1 MTEPS
6 LAQKLIRAVEEADS
20 STRLLE
26 AVQQL
31 AAAALVETVPMLI
44 TALGYNNPG
53 AAVAAVDGLILI
65 GEPAVESLLALL
77 DNHNYGARA
86 WAIRAL
92 AGIGDPRG
100 LSILLEAAQ
109 TDFALSV
116 RRAAARGLGVIRWH
130 QLSTEQVPDAQT
142 QVFASLLTV
151 SQDPEWVVRYAAIV
165 GLQSLAIAALVT
177 HPQLVPKILNHFD
190 NRVGTDLDLS
200 VQTRIRMAQQ
210 QLSKVC
216 ESVNFAIDDALPEN
230 SETDWQTTLRKV
242 YRRKSEERPIPEG
255 DPRRYRHVATTV
267 QSIGSSEQ
275 PIDDIDLDVDTEA
288 KPTSFTVSQDA
299 SESGKKNSNFSTLPL
314 DDPGTTQK
322 SVRDL
327 PKPQHLIPSA
337 AQARLNNLQ
346 SFNCDPNQS
355 PVINSEWIN
364 HPIIQHNSETDR
376 IELIPSRA
384 AWWIT
389 QQLSLEAAYI
399 FLRFATHTFQS
410 LKPWDEPIQFK
421 GIDLIK
427 DLSWSNQAKAIS
439 TKKLQN
445 VQNLVELICRVSVLI
460 RHTAP
465 HSQRYQHITSPIW
478 NLEAIEY
485 SGMLVNPN
493 VNADG
498 DALTYTVEAP
508 DELRIQVRLGLWTQ
522 EFLKQHQQRC
532 KDALRQYGYLAQ
544 SILQINPTRNQLAA
558 KLAIYLTAMSYV
570 HPTGNYDIIHLL
582 EQIES
587 QAQILEI
594 QDNRAK
600 RHKFIEQWDNALC
613 VLRQLGWEVEF
624 DPETYPESI
633 RPTWSL
639 PYSSLPYVNPRPNQW
654 LSSWLNARIVIRPTN
669 LIQQQLGIHVFLE
682 DSEAERTDSLDAL
695 DTHYPE
701 EIPSVALEKAL
712 SAKGLSQSK
721 LAEQLNLDRSMV
733 TRWIK
738 GTRPI
743 HPRHR
748 ELIWQLLGDE
758 LQLLIKN

>member
-6 LAQKLIRAVEEADS
+6 LAQKLIGAVEVADS

-31 AAAALVETVPMLI
+31 AAAGLVETVPVLI
-44 TALGYNNPG
+44 AALGYNNPG

-65 GEPAVESLLALL
+65 GEPAVEPLLNLL

-130 QLSTEQVPDAQT
+130 QLSAEQVPEAQT
-142 QVFASLLTV
+142 QVFTALLTV

-190 NRVGTDLDLS
+190 SRVDTDSDLT

-216 ESVNFAIDDALPEN
+216 ESINFAIDDALPEN
-230 SETDWQTTLRKV
+230 SETDWQTTLRKL

-255 DPRRYRHVATTV
+255 DPRKYRHVASTV
-267 QSIGSSEQ
+267 QALDASKQ
-275 PIDDIDLDVDTEA
+275 PIDDIEA
-288 KPTSFTVSQDA
+288 ESTSFTISQ
-299 SESGKKNSNFSTLPL
+299 SSPESGKKNSNFSTSSPSYPGPAQPLGSHLPE
-314 DDPGTTQK
+314 
-322 SVRDL
+322 
-327 PKPQHLIPSA
+327 PQHLLTSDDSQEI
-337 AQARLNNLQ
+337 LNDLRQ
-346 SFNCDPNQS
+346 FNCYLHQS
-355 PVINSEWIN
+355 HWIN
-364 HPIIQHNSETDR
+364 GRCVEHQVIQHRPETER

-384 AWWIT
+384 AWQIA
-389 QQLSLEAAYI
+389 QQFSLEAAYI
-399 FLRFATHTFQS
+399 FLSFATHTFQAM
-410 LKPWDEPIQFK
+410 KPWGEPIQLK
-421 GIDLIK
+421 GTNLTK
-427 DLSWSNQAKAIS
+427 VLYWSHQADVIS
-439 TKKLQN
+439 SRKLN
-445 VQNLVELICRVSVLI
+445 DVQNLVELVCSLSVLSH
-460 RHTAP
+460 HTDP
-465 HSQRYQHITSPIW
+465 KTQRYQIITSSIW
-478 NLEAIEY
+478 NLDAIEY
-485 SGMLVNPN
+485 LGTLVHA
-493 VNADG
+493 NANSHRDSSTH
-498 DALTYTVEAP
+498 AIEAP
-508 DELRIQVRLGLWTQ
+508 DELLIRMRLGSWTQ
-522 EFLKQHQQRC
+522 PFLEQQQHC
-532 KDALRQYGYLAQ
+532 KTALRQYGYLAQ
-544 SILQINPTRNQLAA
+544 SILQINPTQNQLAA

-570 HPTGNYDIIHLL
+570 HPDGNYDIIHLL

-633 RPTWSL
+633 RPAWSL

-669 LIQQQLGIHVFLE
+669 LIQQQLGIQLFLE
-682 DSEAERTDSLDAL
+682 DSEAESTASLDAF

-701 EIPSVALEKAL
+701 EIPSFALEKAL

-758 LQLLIKN
+758 LQLFIKN